1 MEGPTRWLDYGD
13 KDGDVAGDV
22 ASDVAADVVL
32 EIEWKSVWA
41 LQEMHRIYNPSR
53 IQQSI

>member
-13 KDGDVAGDV
+13 KDGDVPGDV